1 MAGWGLSRT
10 LKLAVNSKHAIV
22 TPIPKQGKSRKE
34 VGNYRPISLT
44 SHIGQIYERI
54 VKQRLNHFCE
64 SKGVI
69 PLCQAGFRTGRGVSD
84 HLVRLGAHVRR
95 ERLRRRALYSCF

>member
-1 MAGWGLSRT
+1 MLRELPEPYMEALLALFLRCWEGGVIPDGW
-10 LKLAVNSKHAIV
+10 KHAIV

-44 SHIGQIYERI
+44 SHIGKIYERI

-69 PLCQAGFRTGRGVSD
+69 SVPGRVPYRPRGV
-84 HLVRLGAHVRR
+84 
-95 ERLRRRALYSCF
+95 